1 MPDGEA
7 LEDLNLPV
15 VVAEG
20 GHGKEGDSSVA
31 SGDTPGELRGG
42 AELSKKARDKKSTQ
56 SGESVMKCEPK
67 AFILSEG
74 LPPVPAKLVGRILRG
89 TLLTCLSSCVITW
102 RQSGVGFSLTLLTQ
116 RLPHQ
121 DAHRGRCPIC

>member
-89 TLLTCLSSCVITW
+89 DFIDMSELLRDNLEAERGGVLSNFAD
-102 RQSGVGFSLTLLTQ
+102 QH
-116 RLPHQ
+116 LPHH
-121 DAHRGRCPIC
+121 DAHGGRCLIC